1 MPLWAK
7 KAFKDSITKSDK
19 SIYPNIK
26 NKVYHKYY
34 ERLNNIERLV
44 SVFGEEV
51 PEEFKEKF
59 YRTKFYFYALY
70 EETNSFDSDT
80 SEPFKIKSE
89 EERKY
94 YLKFI
99 TEIVDKIH
107 RESNDGELLKFMD
120 KHLSLKNAND
130 ILEHYD
136 KFVALLRIEKYGR
149 DGLFTLMLYTADFK
163 DNSHCYCCLD
173 QINPKTLEK
182 ADLQIYQYKTST
194 MVKDILKMWKSTNN
208 LEKMYNGF
216 WGDYND
222 CWKFAE
228 EVNPAL

>member
-1 MPLWAK
+1 MPLDKKVEVIALSKRYLDLYVAENREKLLAPGGLLDRAKEYQSKLWEEIESDYLDVPLWAK

-107 RESNDGELLKFMD
+107 RESDDGELLKFMD

-149 DGLFTLMLYTADFK
+149 DGLVYI
-163 DNSHCYCCLD
+163 NVIYCRL
-173 QINPKTLEK
+173 
-182 ADLQIYQYKTST
+182 
-194 MVKDILKMWKSTNN
+194 
-208 LEKMYNGF
+208 
-216 WGDYND
+216 
-222 CWKFAE
+222 
-228 EVNPAL
+228 